1 MRMKQSL
8 FPKWLIAVSLL
19 SCAVTTLQGQDFVQL
34 HKKNRTGFPLR
45 NNKPEPYIPL
55 KNILASFETKYRI
68 SILYKESTVIN
79 KMAPAINPDNYP
91 VDTALRMLLTP
102 LGLTYK
108 KPSPTQV
115 IIMDAPGAAGSRMDV
130 NGTDKGPPVLLKGT
144 VKNQQN
150 EPMPF
155 VSVIVTGSG
164 KGTVTDARGRYQL
177 PLSPGNY
184 KILFSNVGYS
194 SYTAAIKAEG
204 ADIKKDVRLS
214 NAVADLSGVVVSVGS
229 RASPRTFTTT
239 SLPVDNIHGSELQTT
254 GQLSLDK
261 ALQYRA
267 PSFNTVNMPVHDATS
282 LSDPY
287 EIRNMGPSRTLILI
301 NGKRKNPGSI
311 VYIQTSI
318 GRGETETDLAAIPME
333 AIKRVEILR
342 DGASAQYG
350 SDAIAGV
357 VNIILKD
364 RFEYTQFKTA
374 TGITHKGDGLS
385 YVASLN
391 SGANIGDKG
400 FINYTVSFQKED
412 KTNRAGK
419 VDAWQDNMDLSEGT
433 AASLAQ
439 VKAFLDQFPDA
450 NNISGTPS
458 STVARFLVNTAIP
471 IKQGIT
477 LYSNAAF
484 VYKNIQSF
492 ANYRTPYW
500 KQDPYNLL
508 HAPGS
513 TYLGFRPTF
522 DGDLHDYNATAGV
535 KSGKSWQTD
544 ISVTVGGNRQ
554 LYSVGNT
561 WNPSM
566 GAQSPVSFKPG
577 GYAFRHLVGNVD
589 ATKTVNNKLSVGF
602 GCEFRSENFRIIEG
616 DTASYYGVGSISFSG
631 ISAANATNAHRFNIG
646 GYADASYDVSTSVLI
661 NATARQEYYSDFGNA
676 FVWKLSGRS
685 KLAEDRLT
693 LRASVS
699 TGFRAPSL
707 HQINLQTTQQVYVPG
722 RGIQTK
728 GIISNKSAEARLL
741 EVPQLKPE
749 RSLNFT
755 AGAGLLLSP
764 NFSVTLDYYNIDI
777 RNRIIL
783 SSDIGPTSGGGTR
796 LDNFLNTNH
805 MLGLSFFT
813 NAIRTNTQGIDLVAN
828 YGNIPIGQAGKLTLN
843 LAGNYTI
850 SNRVVGGVSNLK
862 LMADAGQVI
871 FDYVQEALL
880 LTSRPKYKVILGGD
894 LAIKRWNL
902 HLNHTL
908 FGPAT
913 FRNEGLDK
921 QLKLVFRSKVVTD
934 LYASYQFCKRFSTS
948 LAVNNMLNVLPA
960 YQLKALNNGGQA
972 ILNDPALVKHN
983 INAIT
988 FNGRYS
994 IATHDGAHFS
1004 QSGATFLLTMTFK
1017 L

>member
-1 MRMKQSL
+1 M
-8 FPKWLIAVSLL
+8 FPRGLIALSLL
-19 SCAVTTLQGQDFVQL
+19 TCAVNTLQGQDFVQL
-34 HKKNRTGFPLR
+34 HTKSRNSASLR
-45 NNKPEPYIPL
+45 NNKPAPYVPL
-55 KNILASFETKYRI
+55 KNILASFETKYQI

-91 VDTALRMLLTP
+91 VDTALHMLLTP

-108 KPSPTQV
+108 RPSPTQV
-115 IIMDAPGAAGSRMDV
+115 IIMEAPGRTGNSPAAV
-130 NGTDKGPPVLLKGT
+130 NNGRPVMLKGM
-144 VKNQQN
+144 VKNQHN
-150 EPMPF
+150 EPMPY

-164 KGTVTDARGRYQL
+164 KGTVTDARGHYQL
-177 PLSPGNY
+177 PLVPGNY

-194 SYTAAIKAEG
+194 SYTANIKAEG
-204 ADIKKDVRLS
+204 ADIKKDIRLS

-239 SLPVDNIHGSELQTT
+239 SLPVDNIHGTELQTT
-254 GQLSLDK
+254 GQLSLDR

-311 VYIQTSI
+311 VYIQTST

-364 RFEYTQFKTA
+364 RFEHTQLRTSM
-374 TGITHKGDGLS
+374 GITHKGDGFS

-400 FINYTVSFQKED
+400 FINYTISFQKED

-419 VDAWQDNMDLSEGT
+419 VDAWQDNQDLSEGT
-433 AASLAQ
+433 EASLAQ
-439 VKAFLDQFPDA
+439 VKAFLDKFPDA

-458 STVARFLVNTAIP
+458 STVAKFLVNTGIP
-471 IKQGIT
+471 LQPGIT

-484 VYKNIQSF
+484 VYKNVQSF

-508 HAPGS
+508 HAAGT

-522 DGDLHDYNATAGV
+522 DGDLHDYNATFGV
-535 KSGKSWQTD
+535 KSEKKWQTD
-544 ISVTVGGNRQ
+544 ISITLGGNRQ
-554 LYSVGNT
+554 LYTVGNT

-566 GAQSPVSFKPG
+566 GSQSPVSFRPG
-577 GYAFRHLVGNVD
+577 GYAFRHLVGNLD
-589 ATKTVNNKLSVGF
+589 ATKAVNNKLSVGF
-602 GCEFRSENFRIIEG
+602 GCEFRSETFRIIEG
-616 DTASYYGVGSISFSG
+616 DTASYYGVGPVSFSG

-646 GYADASYDVSTSVLI
+646 GYADASYDLSESVLI

-685 KLAEDRLT
+685 KLAKDRLT

-741 EVPQLKPE
+741 EVPRLKPE
-749 RSLNFT
+749 HSVNFT
-755 AGAGLLLSP
+755 AGAGLLLSR
-764 NFSVTLDYYNIDI
+764 NFSLTLDYYNIDI

-783 SSDIGPTSGGGTR
+783 SSDIGPTSAGNTK
-796 LDNFLNTNH
+796 LDDFLNSNH

-813 NAIRTNTQGIDLVAN
+813 NGIRTNTQGIDLVAT
-828 YGNIPIGQAGKLTLN
+828 YGNIPIGQTGKLSLN

-850 SNRVVGGVSNLK
+850 SNKVVGGVSGLK
-862 LMADAGQVI
+862 LIAEAGQVI
-871 FDYVQEALL
+871 FDHVQEALL
-880 LTSRPKYKVILGGD
+880 LTSRPKYKAILGGD
-894 LAIKRWNL
+894 LAIGRWNL
-902 HLNHTL
+902 HLNNTL

-934 LYASYQFCKRFSTS
+934 LLAGYQFCKRFSTS
-948 LAVNNMLNVLPA
+948 LAVNNILNVLPA
-960 YQLKALNNGGQA
+960 YRLKALNGEGQA
-972 ILNDPALVKHN
+972 ILNDPIKVRHN

-1004 QSGATFLLTMTFK
+1004 QSGAGFLLTMTYK

>member
-1 MRMKQSL
+1 MKQSL
-8 FPKWLIAVSLL
+8 FPGWLIVISLL
-19 SCAVTTLQGQDFVQL
+19 SCAVNQLQGQDFVQL
-34 HKKNRTGFPLR
+34 HQKSKINTIQH
-45 NNKPEPYIPL
+45 NNKPEPYVPL
-55 KNILASFETKYRI
+55 KNILSTFETKYGI

-79 KMAPAINPDNYP
+79 KMAPVFNLNNYP
-91 VDTALRMLLTP
+91 VDTALQMLLSP
-102 LGLTYK
+102 FGLTYK
-108 KPSPTQV
+108 KPTPTQV
-115 IIMDAPGAAGSRMDV
+115 IIMEATGGTGTHPSVSGNSV
-130 NGTDKGPPVLLKGT
+130 NKAMMLKGT
-144 VKNQQN
+144 VRNEHN
-150 EPMPF
+150 EPMSY
-155 VSVIVTGSG
+155 VSVIVSGNG
-164 KGTVTDARGRYQL
+164 KGTVTDARGHYQL
-177 PLSPGNY
+177 PLNPGNY
-184 KILFSNVGYS
+184 KILFRSIGYN

-204 ADIKKDVRLS
+204 ADIKRDVLLN

-239 SLPVDNIHGSELQTT
+239 SLPVDNIHGPELQTT

-261 ALQYRA
+261 ALQFRA

-311 VYIQTSI
+311 VYIQTST

-364 RFEYTQFKTA
+364 RFEYSQFKTA
-374 TGITHKGDGLS
+374 TGITHKGDGFS
-385 YVASLN
+385 YLASLN
-391 SGANIGDKG
+391 SGANIGDEG
-400 FINYTVSFQKED
+400 FINYTASFQKED

-419 VDAWQDNMDLSEGT
+419 VDAQQDNIDLSEGT
-433 AASLAQ
+433 DASLAQ

-458 STVARFLVNTAIP
+458 ATLAKFLMNMGIP
-471 IKQGIT
+471 LKPGLS

-508 HAPGS
+508 HSSGTA
-513 TYLGFRPTF
+513 YLGFRPTF
-522 DGDLHDYNATAGV
+522 NGDLHDYNATLGL
-535 KSGKSWQTD
+535 KSERSWQTD
-544 ISVTVGGNRQ
+544 MSLTLGGNRQ

-561 WNPSM
+561 WNPSL

-577 GYAFRHLVGNVD
+577 GYAFHHLVGNLD
-589 ATKTVNNKLSVGF
+589 ATKAVNNKLSLGL
-602 GCEFRSENFRIIEG
+602 GCEFRSETFRIIEG
-616 DTASYYGVGSISFSG
+616 DTASYYGMGPISFSG
-631 ISAANATNAHRFNIG
+631 ISAANAITAHRFNIG
-646 GYADASYDVSTSVLI
+646 GYADASYDLSTAVLI
-661 NATARQEYYSDFGNA
+661 NATVRQEYYSDFGSA
-676 FVWKLSGRS
+676 FVWKISGRS
-685 KLAEDRLT
+685 KIAADRLT
-693 LRASVS
+693 LRASAS

-707 HQINLQTTQQVYVPG
+707 HQVNLQTTQQVYVPG
-722 RGIQTK
+722 KGIQTK
-728 GIISNKSAEARLL
+728 GIISNTSAEARLL
-741 EVPQLKPE
+741 EVPRLQPE
-749 RSLNFT
+749 HSLNFT
-755 AGAGLLLSP
+755 AGAGLLLSK
-764 NFSVTLDYYNIDI
+764 NFSLTVDYYNIDI

-783 SSDIGPTSGGGTR
+783 SADIGPTPGNNTR
-796 LDNFLNTNH
+796 LDEFLNTNH

-813 NAIRTNTQGIDLVAN
+813 NGIRTNTQGIDLVAN
-828 YGNIPIGQAGKLTLN
+828 YGNILIGRTGKLTIN

-850 SNRVVGGVSNLK
+850 SNKVAGGVSNLK
-862 LMADAGQVI
+862 LVADAGQVI

-902 HLNHTL
+902 HLNNTL

-921 QLKLVFRSKVVTD
+921 QLKLVFLSKVISD
-934 LYASYQFCKRFSTS
+934 LHVGYQFSRRFSTS
-948 LAVNNMLNVLPA
+948 LAVNNILNVLPSF
-960 YQLKALNNGGQA
+960 QLKALNSEGQA
-972 ILNDPALVKHN
+972 ILRDPIQVKRN

-1004 QSGATFLLTMTFK
+1004 QSGTTFLLSMQFR

>member
-8 FPKWLIAVSLL
+8 FPRWLIAVSLL
-19 SCAVTTLQGQDFVQL
+19 SCAVKQLQGQDFVQL
-34 HKKNRTGFPLR
+34 HKKNKINTTLR
-45 NNKPEPYIPL
+45 SNKEPYVPL
-55 KNILASFETKYRI
+55 KDILSAFEAKYRI

-79 KMAPAINPDNYP
+79 KVAPSFNLDNYP

-115 IIMDAPGAAGSRMDV
+115 IIMEAAGIAGLQSEKNDI
-130 NGTDKGPPVLLKGT
+130 TKPAILSGT
-144 VKNQQN
+144 VRNERN
-150 EPMPF
+150 EPMPY
-155 VSVIVTGSG
+155 VSVIVTGNG

-177 PLSPGNY
+177 SLYPGKY
-184 KILFSNVGYS
+184 KIQFSNIGYN
-194 SYTAAIKAEG
+194 SYSTTINAEG
-204 ADIKKDVRLS
+204 ADIRKDVRL
-214 NAVADLSGVVVSVGS
+214 NNTVADLSGVVVSVGS

-239 SLPVDNIHGSELQTT
+239 SLPVDNIHGPELQTT

-261 ALQYRA
+261 ALQFRA

-311 VYIQTSI
+311 VYIQTST

-374 TGITHKGDGLS
+374 SGITHKGDGFS
-385 YVASLN
+385 YLASVN
-391 SGANIGDKG
+391 SGANFGDKG
-400 FINYTVSFQKED
+400 FINYTLSFQKEN

-419 VDAWQDNMDLSEGT
+419 VDAWQDNIDLSEGSD
-433 AASLAQ
+433 ASLAAVQ
-439 VKAFLDQFPDA
+439 EFLDRFPDA

-458 STVARFLVNTAIP
+458 STVAKFLVNTGIP
-471 IKQGIT
+471 LKSGIS
-477 LYSNAAF
+477 LYANAAF

-500 KQDPYNLL
+500 KQDPYHLL
-508 HAPGS
+508 HAPG
-513 TYLGFRPTF
+513 TPYLGFRPTF
-522 DGDLHDYNATAGV
+522 DGDLQDYNATVGV
-535 KSGKSWQTD
+535 KSEKSWQTD
-544 ISVTVGGNRQ
+544 MSLTFGGNRQ
-554 LYSVGNT
+554 LYTVGNT
-561 WNPSM
+561 WNPSL
-566 GAQSPVSFKPG
+566 GKQSPISFKPG
-577 GYAFRHLVGNVD
+577 GYAFHHLVGNVD
-589 ATKTVNNKLSVGF
+589 ATKAVSNKLSLGF
-602 GCEFRSENFRIIEG
+602 GCEFRSETFRIIEG
-616 DTASYYGVGSISFSG
+616 DTASYYGMGPISFSG
-631 ISAANATNAHRFNIG
+631 ISAANATTAHRFNIG
-646 GYADASYDVSTSVLI
+646 GYADASYDLSTAVLI
-661 NATARQEYYSDFGNA
+661 NATARQEYYSDFGSA
-676 FVWKLSGRS
+676 FVWKVSGRS
-685 KLAEDRLT
+685 KMAADRLT
-693 LRASVS
+693 LRASAS

-728 GIISNKSAEARLL
+728 GIISNNSAEARLL
-741 EVPQLKPE
+741 EVPRLKPE
-749 RSLNFT
+749 RSVNFT
-755 AGAGLLLSP
+755 AGAGVILSEH
-764 NFSVTLDYYNIDI
+764 FSLTLDYYNIDI

-783 SSDIGPTSGGGTR
+783 SADIGPTPDGRTR
-796 LDNFLNTNH
+796 LDEFLSSNH

-813 NAIRTNTQGIDLVAN
+813 NGIRTNTQGIDLVAN
-828 YGNIPIGQAGKLTLN
+828 YGNIQIGQTSKLTIN

-850 SNRVVGGVSNLK
+850 SNKVAGGGVSNLK
-862 LMADAGQVI
+862 LIDDAGQVI
-871 FDYVQEALL
+871 LDFVQEALL
-880 LTSRPKYKVILGGD
+880 LTSRPKYKAILGGD

-902 HLNHTL
+902 HLNNTL

-921 QLKLVFRSKVVTD
+921 QLKLVFRSKVLTD
-934 LYASYQFCKRFSTS
+934 LHAGYRFSKRFSTS
-948 LAVNNMLNVLPA
+948 LTVNNILNVLPS
-960 YQLKALNNGGQA
+960 YQLKALNSEGQA
-972 ILNDPALVKHN
+972 ILNDPAQLRRN

-1004 QSGATFLLTMTFK
+1004 QLGTTFLLTMNFR